1 MRVSTKLTLAFG
13 AAISIG
19 LVVGAIGY
27 TGVRQADESLDS
39 LYSSNFLPVT
49 ALSDLSIRAQ
59 SHAGEMYRHIIAP
72 DQAAMDRLVSDMRE
86 DEKAVA
92 TQLETFRGS
101 DMSSEERS
109 TFTKLEN
116 DWKRYLEVVNKAIPL
131 SESGQDKE
139 AADLLNSEG
148 LRTFEEMKAEITKL
162 IDLNKGQAK
171 EAYNS
176 ADVAVRSSITW
187 SVVVLVLATAILT
200 GIGFAI
206 RRSLLNQL
214 GSEPDNLVEVTRRI
228 AQGDLSSPIRAEF
241 GGADSVMASTR
252 EMQEQLR
259 NMFGEISK
267 GARQLA
273 AGAQDMRAL
282 ADESAHR
289 ATAQNDAAA
298 TIAAAVEE
306 LTVSVSHI
314 NDNTHQAQKQAVDA
328 RKMAEDG
335 NAIIRQSL
343 DEVGRIEASVTET
356 SNVIANLEQE
366 SANISAIVKVIRE
379 IADQTNLL
387 ALNAAI
393 EAARAGEQGRGF
405 AVVADEVRKLAE
417 RTGHSTQ
424 EISQLIDRIQQGTH
438 RAAESMAGGMKR
450 VQSGVDLSSR
460 AGGAIAGISSS
471 VAKASDQV
479 SDISS
484 ALSEQTAASTDIA
497 RNIEV
502 IAGMS
507 QENSVS
513 AGKVTDASVQMSALA
528 EVLLKEVSRFRI

>member
-1 MRVSTKLTLAFG
+1 MRVSTKLSAAFG

-19 LVVGAIGY
+19 LVVGLIGY
-27 TGVRQADESLDS
+27 NGIQGADESIDG
-39 LYSSNFLPVT
+39 LYHSNFLPVT

-59 SHAGEMYRHIIAP
+59 SHAGDMYRHVIAP
-72 DQAAMDRLVSDMRE
+72 DKSAMDRLVADMRE

-92 TQLETFRGS
+92 SQLDTFRAS
-101 DMSSEERS
+101 DMSSEERAA
-109 TFTKLEN
+109 FGNLEK
-116 DWKRYLEVVNKAIPL
+116 DWRLYLDVVNKAIPL

-139 AADLLNSEG
+139 AADLLNGEG
-148 LRTFEEMKAEITKL
+148 ARTFNEMKAEIGKL
-162 IDLNKGQAK
+162 IELNKTQAK
-171 EAYNS
+171 DSYEAS
-176 ADVAVRSSITW
+176 DVAVTSATRW
-187 SVVVLVLATAILT
+187 SVIVLVLAAVSLA
-200 GIGFAI
+200 GIGFSI
-206 RRSLLNQL
+206 RRNLLNQL
-214 GSEPDNLVEVTRRI
+214 GCEPDELVAATRRI
-228 AQGDLSSPIRAEF
+228 AQGDLATLVRSDQ
-241 GGADSVMASTR
+241 GGADSVMASIR

-259 NMFGEISK
+259 SMFSEISR
-267 GARQLA
+267 GARQLSVA
-273 AGAQDMRAL
+273 ATDLRSL
-282 ADESAHR
+282 AVESANR
-289 ATAQNDAAA
+289 AGAQNDAAS

-314 NDNTHQAQKQAVDA
+314 NDNTHQAQKQAVEA
-328 RKMAEDG
+328 RKLAEDG
-335 NAIIRQSL
+335 NTIIRQSL
-343 DEVGRIEASVTET
+343 DEVGRIEASVSET
-356 SNVIANLEQE
+356 SNVIASLEQE

-450 VQSGVDLSSR
+450 VQSGVSLSSR
-460 AGGAIAGISSS
+460 AGEAIAGISGS

-497 RNIEV
+497 RNVEV

-513 AGKVTDASVQMSALA
+513 AGKVTEASTQMSALS
-528 EVLLKEVSRFRI
+528 ETLLKEIARFRV

>member
-1 MRVSTKLTLAFG
+1 MRVSTKLSAAFG

-19 LVVGAIGY
+19 LVVGLIGY
-27 TGVRQADESLDS
+27 NGIQGADESIDG
-39 LYSSNFLPVT
+39 LYHSNFLPVT

-59 SHAGEMYRHIIAP
+59 SHAGNMYRHVIAP
-72 DQAAMDRLVSDMRE
+72 DKSAMDRLVADMRG

-92 TQLETFRGS
+92 SQLDTFRAS
-101 DMSSEERS
+101 DMSSEERAA
-109 TFTKLEN
+109 FGNLEK
-116 DWKRYLEVVNKAIPL
+116 DWRLYLDVVNKAIPL

-139 AADLLNSEG
+139 AADLLNGEG
-148 LRTFEEMKAEITKL
+148 ARTFNEMKAEIGKL
-162 IDLNKGQAK
+162 IELNKTQAK
-171 EAYNS
+171 DSYEAS
-176 ADVAVRSSITW
+176 DVAVTSATRW
-187 SVVVLVLATAILT
+187 SVIVLVLAAVSLA
-200 GIGFAI
+200 GIGFSI
-206 RRSLLNQL
+206 RRNLLNQL
-214 GSEPDNLVEVTRRI
+214 GCEPDELVAATRRI
-228 AQGDLSSPIRAEF
+228 AQGDLATLVRSDQ
-241 GGADSVMASTR
+241 GGADSVMASIR

-259 NMFGEISK
+259 SMFSEISR
-267 GARQLA
+267 GARQLSVA
-273 AGAQDMRAL
+273 ATDLRSL
-282 ADESAHR
+282 AVESANR
-289 ATAQNDAAA
+289 AGAQNDAAS

-314 NDNTHQAQKQAVDA
+314 NDNTHQAQKQAVEA
-328 RKMAEDG
+328 RKLAEDG
-335 NAIIRQSL
+335 NTIIRQSL
-343 DEVGRIEASVTET
+343 DEVGRIEASVSET
-356 SNVIANLEQE
+356 SNVIASLEQE

-450 VQSGVDLSSR
+450 VQSGVSLSSR
-460 AGGAIAGISSS
+460 AGEAIAGISGS

-497 RNIEV
+497 RNVEV

-513 AGKVTDASVQMSALA
+513 AGKVTEASTQMSALS
-528 EVLLKEVSRFRI
+528 ETLLKEIARFRV

>member
-1 MRVSTKLTLAFG
+1 MRVSTKLSAAFG

-19 LVVGAIGY
+19 LVVGLIGY
-27 TGVRQADESLDS
+27 NGIQGADESIDG
-39 LYSSNFLPVT
+39 LYHSNFLPVT

-59 SHAGEMYRHIIAP
+59 SHAGNMYRHVIAP
-72 DQAAMDRLVSDMRE
+72 DKSAMDRLVADMRE

-92 TQLETFRGS
+92 SQLDTFRAS
-101 DMSSEERS
+101 DMSSEERAA
-109 TFTKLEN
+109 FGNLEK
-116 DWKRYLEVVNKAIPL
+116 DWRLYLDVVNKAIPL

-139 AADLLNSEG
+139 AADLLNGEG
-148 LRTFEEMKAEITKL
+148 ARTFNEMKAEIGKL
-162 IDLNKGQAK
+162 IELNKTQAK
-171 EAYNS
+171 DSYEAS
-176 ADVAVRSSITW
+176 DVAVTSATRW
-187 SVVVLVLATAILT
+187 SVIVLVLAAVSLA
-200 GIGFAI
+200 GIGFSI
-206 RRSLLNQL
+206 RRNLLNQL
-214 GSEPDNLVEVTRRI
+214 GCEPDELVAATRRI
-228 AQGDLSSPIRAEF
+228 AQGDLATLVRSDQ
-241 GGADSVMASTR
+241 GGADSVMASIR

-259 NMFGEISK
+259 SMFSEISR
-267 GARQLA
+267 GARQLSVA
-273 AGAQDMRAL
+273 ATDLRSL
-282 ADESAHR
+282 AVESANR
-289 ATAQNDAAA
+289 AGAQNDAAS

-314 NDNTHQAQKQAVDA
+314 NDNTHQAQKQAVEA
-328 RKMAEDG
+328 RKLAEDG
-335 NAIIRQSL
+335 NTIIRQSL
-343 DEVGRIEASVTET
+343 DEVGRIEASVSET
-356 SNVIANLEQE
+356 SNVIASLEQE

-450 VQSGVDLSSR
+450 VQSGVSLSSR
-460 AGGAIAGISSS
+460 AGEAIAGISGS

-497 RNIEV
+497 RNVEV

-513 AGKVTDASVQMSALA
+513 AGKVTEASTQMSALS
-528 EVLLKEVSRFRI
+528 ETLLKEIARFRV